1 MDCLRKLW
9 KHAMLLKYSKMS
21 EVFDDHILPI
31 WGPCDSLNHGWG
43 RKNRENCV
51 FRDFKSQNGDKNT
64 FKTFFEEKI
73 LLFSFPNTY
82 LGPYLGPNASRV
94 KKRCDFSP
102 SIFQER
108 VLLYQKSDSGG
119 PK

>member
-1 MDCLRKLW
+1 MIT
-9 KHAMLLKYSKMS
+9 
-21 EVFDDHILPI
+21 FLPI
-31 WGPCDSLNHGWG
+31 WGPCDSLNHVVG
-43 RKNRENCV
+43 RKNREKRV
-51 FRDFKSQNGDKNT
+51 FRYFKTQNGDKYT
-64 FKTFFEEKI
+64 VKTFFEEKI

-82 LGPYLGPNASRV
+82 LGPYLGSNASRV

-108 VLLYQKSDSGG
+108 GLLYQKSDSGG